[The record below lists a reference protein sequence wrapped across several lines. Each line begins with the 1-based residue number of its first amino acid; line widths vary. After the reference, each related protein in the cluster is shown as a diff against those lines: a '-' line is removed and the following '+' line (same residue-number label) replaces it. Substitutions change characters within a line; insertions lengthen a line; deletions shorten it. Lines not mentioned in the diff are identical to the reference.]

1 MCGTSL
7 YKNYSCFKVH
17 ALKTLYRISISHSMK
32 DRFCRRMVGCIQGV
46 TKELEA
52 ELVPFLVYQ
61 PAPNCTSC
69 ASALSEPCAVSLVT
83 VVL

>member
-1 MCGTSL
+1 
-7 YKNYSCFKVH
+7 
-17 ALKTLYRISISHSMK
+17 MK